1 MHQFF
6 PDALSRL
13 CVNNNP
19 SPPTATET
27 ENQLVVLRPAI
38 HLDPETYRLIQEV
51 HNGEVGHCG
60 LHISKTRLKD
70 NGHGQIPN
78 RDIEEFIRQ
87 CPNCQVMNRL
97 KIPIKTHPFTCAS
110 YNPFEVLHLD
120 HIGPLPVDSHGNEY
134 ILVIID
140 AFSRWVELFPTR
152 STNAFETATIILNH
166 VRRFGSPQEIHTD
179 RGPAFH
185 SELVRE
191 LLCLMAIEQ
200 SFATAYSKEE
210 NGIVNYEVLRH
221 LHFFSISA
229 FTISGH
235 LNNYHWFSVL

>member
-51 HNGEVGHCG
+51 HNGEVGHFG
-60 LHISKTRLKD
+60 LRISKSKLKD
-70 NGHGQIPN
+70 NGHGRIPN
-78 RDIEEFIRQ
+78 RDIQEFIRQ
-87 CPNCQVMNRL
+87 FPASQVMNRL
-97 KIPIKTHPFTCAS
+97 KIPIKTHPTCAS

-120 HIGPLPVDSHGNEY
+120 HIGLLPVDSHGNEY

-152 STNAFETATIILNH
+152 STTALETASIILNH
-166 VRRFGSPQEIHTD
+166 VGRFGSPQVMHTD

-185 SELVRE
+185 NDLIRE
-191 LLCLMAIEQ
+191 LFCLCAIEGG
-200 SFATAYSKEE
+200 EWH
-210 NGIVNYEVLRH
+210 R
-221 LHFFSISA
+221 
-229 FTISGH
+229 
-235 LNNYHWFSVL
+235 